1 MLLMV
6 FREEE
11 SQQFERGAGHKAE
24 QMCIKPQ
31 GAQRKAGDC

>member
-6 FREEE
+6 FREE
-11 SQQFERGAGHKAE
+11 SQQFERGAGHKAK